1 MCGGVFMSS
10 LIELCKIYAVII
22 VLLLIVAFP
31 LVVMLTMLIDAVRD
45 DTYYIGWL
53 DDNNKYHRYIV
64 AFLVYGFAII
74 GLIVLASG
82 YTNQNAVYRDGNT
95 IYIETVDKDV
105 VSYDYTQVSDFTV
118 TADIL
123 SGMSNRVHNCY
134 RYYQSYPYNGNYGF
148 NNYPSNFFII
158 QNNHS
163 VSGNSTR
170 EYNFVVSLELKS
182 GEHLKF
188 IVNNMYKKQLYTAL
202 YNPENVHEYIVET
215 EHSRAMTKLYSISV
229 IVFIVLLIIPTIIH
243 FYTLFEYIVFRI
255 KDKKHDEI
263 V

>member
-1 MCGGVFMSS
+1 MSN
-10 LIELCKIYAVII
+10 LIELSAIFGVAII
-22 VLLLIVAFP
+22 FLLILAFP
-31 LVVMLTMLIDAVRD
+31 LVVMLTLLYDAF
-45 DTYYIGWL
+45 TINFCYL
-53 DDNNKYHRYIV
+53 DWVTDSNKWHRYIV
-64 AFLVYGFAII
+64 SLLIYGFAII
-74 GLIVLASG
+74 GIISLVSCH
-82 YTNQNAVYRDGNT
+82 TNPNAIYRDGNT

-105 VSYDYTQVSDFTV
+105 VSYDYTQVSDFMV
-118 TADIL
+118 TADVL

-158 QNNHS
+158 QNNYS

-202 YNPENVHEYIVET
+202 YTPENVHEYIVET
-215 EHSRAMTKLYSISV
+215 EHSKAMTKLFNISLV
-229 IVFIVLLIIPTIIH
+229 VLLILFVVPTVVHI
-243 FYTLFEYIVFRI
+243 YTLIEYIIFRV
-255 KDKKHDEI
+255 KYKKLNESDD
-263 V
+263 

>member
-1 MCGGVFMSS
+1 MGS
-10 LIELCKIYAVII
+10 LIELSAVSSVVIALLLVFVFPLFLVLTVLLDAVICE
-22 VLLLIVAFP
+22 LDYL
-31 LVVMLTMLIDAVRD
+31 D
-45 DTYYIGWL
+45 WL
-53 DDNNKYHRYIV
+53 ADNNKFRRYIV
-64 AFLVYGFAII
+64 SLLLYAFSLI

-105 VSYDYTQVSDFTV
+105 VSYDYTQVSDFMV
-118 TADIL
+118 TADVL

-134 RYYQSYPYNGNYGF
+134 RYNTYYPYNGNYGF
-148 NNYPSNFFII
+148 NSYPSNFFII

-163 VSGNSTR
+163 NSTQ
-170 EYNFVVSLELKS
+170 EYNFVVSIELKN

-188 IVNNMYKKQLYTAL
+188 IVNSMYKKQLYTAL

-215 EHSRAMTKLYSISV
+215 EHSKAMIKLYNISV
-229 IVFIVLLIIPTIIH
+229 TVFIVLLIVPMIIH

-255 KDKKHDEI
+255 KDKKLNESDD
-263 V
+263 

>member
-1 MCGGVFMSS
+1 MGS
-10 LIELCKIYAVII
+10 LIELSAVSSVVIALLLVFVFPLFLVLTVLLDAVICE
-22 VLLLIVAFP
+22 LGYL
-31 LVVMLTMLIDAVRD
+31 D
-45 DTYYIGWL
+45 WL
-53 DDNNKYHRYIV
+53 DDNNKFRRYIV
-64 AFLVYGFAII
+64 SLLLYVFSLI

-82 YTNQNAVYRDGNT
+82 YTNQNAVYRDGNV

-105 VSYDYTQVSDFTV
+105 VSYDYTQVSDFMV
-118 TADIL
+118 TADVL

-148 NNYPSNFFII
+148 NNYSSNFFII

-202 YNPENVHEYIVET
+202 YTPENVHEYIVET
-215 EHSRAMTKLYSISV
+215 EHSKAMTKLFNISLV
-229 IVFIVLLIIPTIIH
+229 VLLILFAVPTVVHI
-243 FYTLFEYIVFRI
+243 YTLIEYLIFRV
-255 KDKKHDEI
+255 KYKKLNESDDWEE
-263 V
+263 

>member
-1 MCGGVFMSS
+1 MGS
-10 LIELCKIYAVII
+10 LIALSAVFSVCII
-22 VLLLIVAFP
+22 LLLILGFP
-31 LVVMLTMLIDAVRD
+31 LVVMLTMLFDAIKD
-45 DTYYIGWL
+45 DSCCLYWL
-53 DDNNKYHRYIV
+53 DDNNNYHRYIV
-64 AFLVYGFAII
+64 AFLIYGFAIV
-74 GLIVLASG
+74 GLVFLAMG
-82 YTNQNAVYRDGNT
+82 YKNPNAVYRDGNT

-105 VSYDYTQVSDFTV
+105 VSYDYTQVSDFIV
-118 TADIL
+118 TEDVL

-134 RYYQSYPYNGNYGF
+134 RYNTYYPYNRNYGF
-148 NNYPSNFFII
+148 NSYPSNFFII

-188 IVNNMYKKQLYTAL
+188 VVNNVYKKQLYTAL

-215 EHSRAMTKLYSISV
+215 EHSKAMTKLYNISV
-229 IVFIVLLIIPTIIH
+229 TVFIVLLIVPMIIH

-255 KDKKHDEI
+255 KDKKRNETVD
-263 V
+263 

>member
-1 MCGGVFMSS
+1 MGS
-10 LIELCKIYAVII
+10 LIELSAVSSVVIALLLVFVFPLFLVLTVLLDAVICK
-22 VLLLIVAFP
+22 LGYL
-31 LVVMLTMLIDAVRD
+31 D
-45 DTYYIGWL
+45 WL
-53 DDNNKYHRYIV
+53 NGNNKFRRYIV
-64 AFLVYGFAII
+64 SLLLYVFSLI

-105 VSYDYTQVSDFTV
+105 VSYDYTQVSDFMV
-118 TADIL
+118 TADVL
-123 SGMSNRVHNCY
+123 SGISNRVHNCY

-163 VSGNSTR
+163 NSTQ
-170 EYNFVVSLELKS
+170 EYNFVVSIELKN

-215 EHSRAMTKLYSISV
+215 EHSKAMTKLLNTSLV
-229 IVFIVLLIIPTIIH
+229 VLLILFAVPTVVHI
-243 FYTLFEYIVFRI
+243 YTLIEYLIFRV
-255 KDKKHDEI
+255 KYKKLNESDD
-263 V
+263 